1 MLDRA
6 LYAGRQDF
14 GLVNTDSDYG
24 GPDNHGS
31 AVIKMLRLSNNQW
44 FNRFINTNVCLPNPF
59 LCKV

>member
-14 GLVNTDSDYG
+14 GLVNTDSDYR

-44 FNRFINTNVCLPNPF
+44 F
-59 LCKV
+59 